1 MLRHALA
8 LSVSLALCVPLM
20 AHDAQ
25 ARDVVASSEADAVSQ
40 RIEAMLARDFR
51 EDAPG
56 VAVLVARG
64 DTVLYRGARGRAD
77 LDAGTPL
84 APGDRF
90 RIGSIT
96 KQFAAAGVL
105 ALVDAGQ
112 VKLDDPLSKYVPD
125 YPGGERITVLQLLNH
140 TSGVKSYTGIPGYMA
155 GPIRSD
161 LTTAQLIDVFK
172 SLPVDFEPG
181 AEWAYNNS
189 GYVLVGALIEAA
201 SGQPWHEYLRR
212 TFFEP
217 LGMRDTGY
225 GHDPAVVARQ
235 VKGYTFDGGTSVPA
249 MPLSMTQPHAAGA
262 LVSSVDDLLIWNR
275 ALHEGRVLKPETYR
289 QMITPVGKAAQPG
302 VGYGFGLAVDTV
314 RDRPQLQHG
323 GGIFGFSTQLSYLPG
338 PDITVVVLE
347 NDDTFPGR
355 ERPEAL
361 ARRLAALALGDP
373 YPARVS
379 VAVDAAELKAAEG
392 VYRFT
397 PTITRTLR
405 VVDGRLT
412 AQRSGGSRS
421 VLIPIAADEFLY
433 DDGFNRLTLQR
444 DGSGRVVAMR
454 FFANGEGEG
463 VVGARSDEP
472 LPADAAT
479 VVVPRPALERL
490 TGSYSVSGMT
500 MKAFL
505 EGADLRVQLAGQPA
519 FTLRAASP
527 TRFAIPEVGA
537 ELEFAE
543 GEGPAASMTLRQA
556 GQTIVFVRAP

>member
-338 PDITVVVLE
+338 PDITVAVLE

-433 DDGFNRLTLQR
+433 DDGFNRLILQR

-479 VVVPRPALERL
+479 IVVPRPALERL

>member
-1 MLRHALA
+1 MARHAWS
-8 LSVSLALCVPLM
+8 LSLSLALCVSPAM
-20 AHDAQ
+20 HDAQ
-25 ARDVVASSEADAVSQ
+25 ASETAFSEADAVSQ
-40 RIEAMLARDFR
+40 RIDAMLVRDFR

-77 LDAGTPL
+77 VDAETPL
-84 APGDRF
+84 APGDLF

-112 VKLDDPLSKYVPD
+112 VKLDDPLSKYVPG

-155 GPIRSD
+155 GPIRND

-181 AEWAYNNS
+181 TEWAYNNS
-189 GYVLVGALIEAA
+189 GYVLVGAVIEAA
-201 SGQPWHEYLRR
+201 SGQPWYEYLHR

-235 VKGYTFDGGTSVPA
+235 VKGHTFDGAKPVPA

-262 LVSSVDDLLIWNR
+262 LVSTVDDLLRWNR
-275 ALHEGRVLKPETYR
+275 ALHEGRVLTPETYR
-289 QMITPVGKAAQPG
+289 QMIAPVGKAAQSG

-314 RDRPQLQHG
+314 RGRPQLQHG

-347 NDDTFPGR
+347 NDDTFPER

-392 VYRFT
+392 VYRFA

-421 VLIPIAADEFLY
+421 ALTPIAADEFLY

-444 DGSGRVVAMR
+444 DAAGRVVAVR
-454 FFANGEGEG
+454 FFANSEGEG

-472 LPADAAT
+472 LPAETTA
-479 VVVPRPALERL
+479 VVVPRQALERL
-490 TGSYSVSGMT
+490 IGNYAVSGMT
-500 MKAFL
+500 MKAFI
-505 EGADLRVQLAGQPA
+505 EGIDLRVQLPGQPA

-527 TRFAIPEVGA
+527 TRFVIPEVGA

-543 GEGPAASMTLRQA
+543 GETPAASLTLRQA
-556 GQTIVFVRAP
+556 GKTIVFERMP

>member
-338 PDITVVVLE
+338 PDITVAVLE

-379 VAVDAAELKAAEG
+379 VAVDVAELKVAEG

-433 DDGFNRLTLQR
+433 DDGFNRLILQR

-479 VVVPRPALERL
+479 IVVPRPALERL

>member
-1 MLRHALA
+1 MARHAWS
-8 LSVSLALCVPLM
+8 LSLFLALCVSPAM
-20 AHDAQ
+20 HDAQ
-25 ARDVVASSEADAVSQ
+25 ASETAFSEADAVSQ
-40 RIEAMLARDFR
+40 RIDTMLVRDFR

-77 LDAGTPL
+77 VDAETPL
-84 APGDRF
+84 APGDLF

-125 YPGGERITVLQLLNH
+125 YPSGKRITVLQLLNH

-155 GPIRSD
+155 GPIRND

-181 AEWAYNNS
+181 TAWAYNNS
-189 GYVLVGALIEAA
+189 GYVLVGAVIEAA
-201 SGQPWHEYLRR
+201 SGQPWHAYLRK

-225 GHDPAVVARQ
+225 GHDPAIVARQ
-235 VKGYTFDGGTSVPA
+235 VKGHTFDGGKPVPA
-249 MPLSMTQPHAAGA
+249 LPLSMTQPHAAGA
-262 LVSSVDDLLIWNR
+262 LVSTVDDLLRWNR
-275 ALHEGRVLKPETYR
+275 ALHEGRVLTAETYR
-289 QMITPVGKAAQPG
+289 QMIAPVGKAARPG

-314 RDRPQLQHG
+314 RGRPQLQHG

-347 NDDTFPGR
+347 NDDTFPER

-392 VYRFT
+392 VYRFA

-421 VLIPIAADEFLY
+421 ALTPIAADEFLY

-444 DGSGRVVAMR
+444 DAAGRVVAMR

-472 LPADAAT
+472 LPAETTA
-479 VVVPRPALERL
+479 VVVPRQALERL
-490 TGSYSVSGMT
+490 IGNYAVSGMT
-500 MKAFL
+500 MKAFI
-505 EGADLRVQLAGQPA
+505 EGIDLRVQLPGQPA

-527 TRFAIPEVGA
+527 TRFVIPEVGA

-543 GEGPAASMTLRQA
+543 GETPAASLTLRQA
-556 GQTIVFVRAP
+556 GKTIVFERMP